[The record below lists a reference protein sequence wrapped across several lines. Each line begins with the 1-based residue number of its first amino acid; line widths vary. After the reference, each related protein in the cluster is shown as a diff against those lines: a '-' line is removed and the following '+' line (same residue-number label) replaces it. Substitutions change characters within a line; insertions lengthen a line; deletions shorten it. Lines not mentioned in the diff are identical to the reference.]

1 MDFQKTTFQWRQT
14 LKAKSSAA
22 NRARQNVAGHEGWR
36 TRVALHEVRDRP
48 ASAGGEDTAGPPW
61 GLTWPALERRVRP
74 ALGGRT
80 GGLALVGVHAA
91 SPGEMPWGRRP
102 GEYP

>member
-1 MDFQKTTFQWRQT
+1 M
-14 LKAKSSAA
+14 
-22 NRARQNVAGHEGWR
+22 
-36 TRVALHEVRDRP
+36 ALHEVRDRP

-80 GGLALVGVHAA
+80 GDLALVGVHAA
-91 SPGEMPWGRRP
+91 GPGEMPWGRRP
-102 GEYP
+102 GEEGAALGGRRPGGRHPGGRHPGEEGAAPGRRGQP